1 MKRIFLLLGLGL
13 ALARADETRYQ
24 IDDLYPGLSL
34 DQARDRL
41 ESRYPGL
48 RWQALDLEKS
58 RLMVATAPG
67 MAPEERFDSA
77 GASLSAPGE
86 RFYLVLR
93 RHPIDGRQLSEFISV
108 VRWERADDSSAF
120 RTLESYARER
130 FGEPSFQEA
139 DRLSWC
145 AQPIGSACRWP
156 GVAAQLERGP
166 GLLGPERRVA
176 LEVSRLD
183 YDYHA
188 EVAAVRQSQSGL
200 FRSGR

>member
-1 MKRIFLLLGLGL
+1 MKRIFLLLGLL
-13 ALARADETRYQ
+13 ATRVRADESRYQ

-41 ESRYPGL
+41 ERRYPEL
-48 RWQALDLEKS
+48 QWQALDFEKS
-58 RLMVATAPG
+58 RLIVVTAPG
-67 MAPEERFDSA
+67 
-77 GASLSAPGE
+77 LAPGE
-86 RFYLVLR
+86 RLYLVLR
-93 RHPIDGRQLSEFISV
+93 RHPIDGRRLSEFISV